1 MLTRP
6 DRTGP
11 PARENRT
18 DRSRNGTGVC
28 DAARPGPVPAPA
40 PAGSH
45 LYGRGNFV
53 KALTRFIPA
62 AAAALAAAAFAAP
75 AASAATNS
83 AAARDSGGAPGG
95 VVFALNDN
103 TGGNAVAAYH
113 RAPSGKLTPA
123 GTYRTGGLGGVL
135 AGSVVDHTA
144 SQGALAYDQAHGLL
158 IAVNPGSGT
167 VSVFRVHGDRLTL
180 SQVLPSGG
188 DFPVSVA
195 VHGDHAYVLNAL
207 GGGSLS
213 GYRIAGQH
221 LAPIPGSHRALNLGT
236 TAMSQFTATPGQVLF
251 TPDGTRLLVT
261 TKAANNIDVFAVQP
275 DGRLSASPTTDSLPG
290 AVPFAAVFDQA
301 GRIVLA
307 EGGPNAIAT
316 FTLSRDGK
324 LTQLDVKDTGQMAT
338 CWVVRAGQYYYTS
351 NAGSGSLSGYSVSQ
365 SGKLTALGNTATD
378 AGTVDATSAAGG
390 QFVYAQTGK
399 AGVVDEFAVRAGG
412 ALAPIGSVTVPG
424 GAGGEGIAAA

>member
-1 MLTRP
+1 MKAFTRF
-6 DRTGP
+6 
-11 PARENRT
+11 
-18 DRSRNGTGVC
+18 
-28 DAARPGPVPAPA
+28 VPA
-40 PAGSH
+40 AG
-45 LYGRGNFV
+45 
-53 KALTRFIPA
+53 A
-62 AAAALAAAAFAAP
+62 AAAALAVAAFTAP
-75 AASAATNS
+75 GASAATQS
-83 AAARDSGGAPGG
+83 ASGHTTSGTSGA
-95 VVFALNDN
+95 VFALSDN
-103 TGGNAVAAYH
+103 TAANTVAAYH
-113 RAPSGKLTPA
+113 RAANGTLTPA
-123 GTYRTGGLGGVL
+123 GTYRTGGRGGVL
-135 AGSVVDHTA
+135 TGSVVDHTA
-144 SQGALAYDQAHGLL
+144 STGSLTYDQAHGLL

-167 VSVFRVHGDRLTL
+167 VSVFRVQGDRLTL

-188 DFPVSVA
+188 DFPVSVS

-316 FTLSRDGK
+316 FTLSHGGT

-378 AGTVDATSAAGG
+378 AGTVDAASAAGG

-412 ALAPIGSVTVPG
+412 ALTAIGSVTVPG